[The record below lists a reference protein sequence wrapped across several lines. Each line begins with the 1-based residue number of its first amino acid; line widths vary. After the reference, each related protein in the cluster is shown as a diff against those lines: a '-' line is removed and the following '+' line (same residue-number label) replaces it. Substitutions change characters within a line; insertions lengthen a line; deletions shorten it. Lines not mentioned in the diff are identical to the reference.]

1 MTKLPSIF
9 FFKIISLVFFFYQL
23 TRDNP
28 CNRKLSYFEIG
39 IKEEEYEGNSLLLT
53 V

>member
-9 FFKIISLVFFFYQL
+9 FFKIISLVFFYQL

-28 CNRKLSYFEIG
+28 CNRKLSYFEIE
-39 IKEEEYEGNSLLLT
+39 IKEEEYEGSSVLLT